1 VVVEQVIVEVFL
13 HLTLE
18 ELEFLVKVMLVVMD
32 SLVLE
37 LVQEAEQVVDQAE
50 QVEMVKEIIVHQVH
64 FIMMLEEMVEQE
76 QIYLELL
83 QG

>member
-1 VVVEQVIVEVFL
+1 MVVEQVIVEVFL